1 MKGENLGNQ
10 HSRTVKDGKLTPRQ
24 DLVMR
29 LLAQGMRSKD
39 IALRLKIKPNTVAS
53 VVGQVCVALD
63 VRTLAQAMAVWA
75 VADYL
80 EANEEEE

>member
-10 HSRTVKDGKLTPRQ
+10 YSRTLKNGQLTPRQ

-29 LLAQGMRSKD
+29 LLAQGLRSREV
-39 IALRLKIKPNTVAS
+39 AARLKVTPNTIAS
-53 VVGQVCVALD
+53 VISSICLNMGTN
-63 VRTLAQAMAVWA
+63 TLAQSMAVWA

>member
-1 MKGENLGNQ
+1 MRGDNLGNQ
-10 HSRTVKDGKLTPRQ
+10 HSRTALSGRLTPRQ

-39 IALRLKIKPNTVAS
+39 IAPRLNVVPNTIAS
-53 VVGQVCVALD
+53 IVGQVCTALEAK
-63 VRTLAQAMAVWA
+63 TMGQAMAIWA

-80 EANEEEE
+80 EANEEE

>member
-1 MKGENLGNQ
+1 MRGENLGNQ

-29 LLAQGMRSKD
+29 LLAQGLRSREV
-39 IALRLKIKPNTVAS
+39 AARLKVTPNTIAS
-53 VVGQVCVALD
+53 VIASICLNMGTN
-63 VRTLAQAMAVWA
+63 TLAQSMAVWA

>member
-10 HSRTVKDGKLTPRQ
+10 YSRTELGGRLTPRQ

-29 LLAQGMRSKD
+29 YLAQGMRSKE
-39 IALRLKIKPNTVAS
+39 IAKRINVQPNTVAS
-53 VVGQVCVALD
+53 IVGQVCAALE
-63 VRTLAQAMAVWA
+63 VKTMVQAMAVWA
-75 VADYL
+75 VADYV